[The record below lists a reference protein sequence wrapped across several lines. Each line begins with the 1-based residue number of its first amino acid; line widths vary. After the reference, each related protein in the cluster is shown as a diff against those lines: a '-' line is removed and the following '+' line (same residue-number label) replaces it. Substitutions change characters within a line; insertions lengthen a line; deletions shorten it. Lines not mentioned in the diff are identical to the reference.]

1 MSMPLWF
8 EISIPIAIYHR
19 YQYEMLDYGSNTA
32 RDIHFGSQVVYA
44 VEKTV
49 KRSVFSLK
57 SSVDMIK
64 IYQGK
69 F

>member
-44 VEKTV
+44 VEKTS
-49 KRSVFSLK
+49 KDICVFSQVLRRH
-57 SSVDMIK
+57 D
-64 IYQGK
+64 
-69 F
+69 